1 MGDSNGTDVGFEYE
15 WSGDAYTTTQW
26 SYHVIKRGRLAWR
39 LLGVVRRDL
48 SHSEEHLHEYTAF
61 ENVQHTNQVFPTL
74 EEAKAWVVACTM
86 GEKP

>member
-1 MGDSNGTDVGFEYE
+1 MGNSDGEDVGFRYE
-15 WSGDAYTTTQW
+15 WSTGHYDTTNW
-26 SYHVIKRGRLAWR
+26 SYYVKKEHPLQFRV
-39 LLGVVRRDL
+39 LGIVRREL

-61 ENVQHTNQVFPTL
+61 ENAQHTNQAFTNL